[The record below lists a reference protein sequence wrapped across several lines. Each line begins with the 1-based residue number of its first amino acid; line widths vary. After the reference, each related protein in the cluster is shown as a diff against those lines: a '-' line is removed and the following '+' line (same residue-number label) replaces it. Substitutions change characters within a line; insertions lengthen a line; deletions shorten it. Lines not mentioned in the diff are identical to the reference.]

1 MGCWEAIISHLKKGG
16 IGYTEKPCFEKTK
29 QKKKGGIMIHMVSG
43 NWTQD
48 IWMRNYLAVSLGIGV
63 LRK

>member
-43 NWTQD
+43 N
-48 IWMRNYLAVSLGIGV
+48 
-63 LRK
+63 